1 MSYRFGFCG
10 TSMRIASCVCF
21 CLSFVA
27 SGCGGYG
34 PSEYEQYKQKLQGFS
49 EAVAAAG
56 GSASKEGKT
65 MHGFQMTG
73 WLIDLSGAEITDDL
87 IDQIIFVG
95 KEDPVFQL
103 NLSKSKITDEQLG
116 KLDAGTVFTK
126 VYDLDLSD
134 TAITDAG
141 LDKIQHVHILSE
153 LKLKRSGATAAG
165 VKRLSERKIAS
176 PQTPQQFKQPPKT
189 DL

>member
-1 MSYRFGFCG
+1 MLMACG
-10 TSMRIASCVCF
+10 VCVC
-21 CLSFVA
+21 LSIVT
-27 SGCGGYG
+27 SGCGGYYG
-34 PSEYEQYKQKLQGFS
+34 PSDRELYEKRVKGFIDT
-49 EAVAAAG
+49 VVAAG
-56 GSASKEGKT
+56 GTASKEGKS
-65 MHGFQMTG
+65 MGGFQMTG
-73 WLIDLSGAEITDDL
+73 WLINLSGADTTDDL
-87 IDQIIFVG
+87 IEEIIFVG
-95 KEDPVFQL
+95 KQDPVFQL

-153 LKLKRSGATAAG
+153 LKLKGSGATSAG